1 MKPLKHIAISLVGI
15 LLATIHTFAQTRAFE
30 TKDTV
35 FTFSLDEA
43 INYALEHNP
52 QIINGQIDIQK
63 AKWQIWQTT
72 AMGLPQVNA
81 NVKYQQY
88 AELPTQLM
96 PNFLAPVIYQV
107 NIHDFGLQPIAPP
120 PNPDDKIPVQFGSKY
135 NGAWGVQVNQLIFD
149 GQYFVGLQASR
160 IFKELAEQKQ
170 NKNKINLRASVEQSY
185 ILVLIAIQ
193 SKKIMQQTYQNTLKL
208 AQQTRQLV
216 ATGMGDKTQSQQMN
230 YVLYQLKNQLKTIE
244 RQELLARRLLKFQL
258 GIDYSDSLV
267 LTTTLDQIQNKIKLG
282 DYADTAFNPRTTTDY
297 RLITT
302 QTQLAKLN
310 LRREQAKLLPQIVGF
325 YTYSKNAM
333 RDQFNFFDKDQ
344 PWFKTALFGVQINIP
359 LFSSGGKYAGIK
371 QKKLEYLQALNN
383 QQMVEQQITIAYHQA
398 YTNFF
403 NAYERLLNEK
413 KNIELTKQIYQDTK
427 TKYIN
432 GAASSLEL
440 TQAQNQ
446 YLKAEANYYSAFM
459 DLIRAKTELDK
470 YKY

>member
-1 MKPLKHIAISLVGI
+1 MKRLKTIISALLIIISAYPLQAQKGA
-15 LLATIHTFAQTRAFE
+15 FA
-30 TKDTV
+30 TKDSI
-35 FTFSLDEA
+35 FTFSLDQA

-52 QIINGQIDIQK
+52 QIINGKIDIQK

-88 AELPTQLM
+88 AALPTQLM

-107 NIHDFGLQPIAPP
+107 NVHDFGLQPIAPP
-120 PNPDDKIPVQFGSKY
+120 PNPNDKIPVQFGSKY

-160 IFKELAEQKQ
+160 IFKELAEQKLT
-170 NKNKINLRASVEQSY
+170 KNKINLKASIEQSY
-185 ILVLIAIQ
+185 VLVLIAEQ
-193 SKKIMQQTYQNTLKL
+193 SKKIMQQTYQNAVKL
-208 AQQTRQLV
+208 AQQTQQLI
-216 ATGMGDKTQSQQMN
+216 AAGMGDKTQAEQMN
-230 YVLYQLKNQLKTIE
+230 YVVYQLKNQLKTIE

-258 GIDYSDSLV
+258 GIDFSDSLI
-267 LTTTLDQIQNKIKLG
+267 LTTTLDDIQNKIKLG
-282 DYADTAFNPRTTTDY
+282 DYADSTFNPRATIDY

-302 QTQLAKLN
+302 QTQLSKLN
-310 LRREQAKLLPQIVGF
+310 LRREQAKVLPQIIGF
-325 YTYSKNAM
+325 YTYSQNAM
-333 RDQFNFFDKDQ
+333 RDKFNFFDKDKE
-344 PWFKTALFGVQINIP
+344 WFKTSLFGLQINIP
-359 LFSSGGKYAGIK
+359 LFGSGSKYAGIK

-413 KNIELTKQIYQDTK
+413 KNIQLTKQIYQDTK
-427 TKYIN
+427 AKFIN

-446 YLKAEANYYSAFM
+446 YLKAQGNYYSALM
-459 DLIRAKTELDK
+459 DLIKAKTELDK
-470 YKY
+470 YKF